1 MRKSKYDQSSLPVQD
16 SKSIDSDDNISKIE
30 NRVDFE
36 TELVNLTN
44 QIKDIKD
51 VIQELKQIK
60 AFVDASVL
68 TFEES
73 AQVLNAAVKTSD
85 NIPDTISR
93 AIIQAEN
100 TVVNVKLSDE
110 DKSILTEYRNKL
122 IEEEKSLF
130 EKLAIAQYDQYKEQ
144 AGCHDVIYIDFS
156 EMPREC
162 HSYEEYIGRIQDGL
176 VRDIS
181 EAYPEIAI
189 DKNEAVWDVL
199 SQVFDKTGHKFIFV
213 MDEWDAVF
221 QMSFVTERDREN
233 YLLFLKL
240 LLKGKS
246 YVELAYMTGVLPIA
260 KYSDGSE
267 LNMFLEYN
275 MATRVRFSEYF
286 GFTESEVD
294 RLYQCYLEQTKK
306 PQITRANLREWY
318 DGYHTA
324 SGERLYNPRSVV
336 CALTDNQL
344 SNYWVSSGKYDSIF
358 TYISHNVDEIQN
370 DLTLMFA
377 GEKIPTGIQE
387 YAATAPE
394 LKTKEEIYSAMVV
407 YGLLTY
413 DNGKVFIPNKELLGS
428 YAAMMKKEQSLGYI
442 YRLANISS
450 QMLQATLAKDT
461 ETMTKIIQYAHNTE
475 VPILSYNNETELS
488 AIVNLV
494 YLSARDQ
501 YRVEREEKAG
511 KGFVDFIFYP
521 VRYDQDCII
530 LELKVD
536 HSPED
541 AIAQIKEKDYALR
554 FRGKTAEKNKYTGR
568 ILAVGISYNKE
579 TKEHDCKVEEI

>member
-1 MRKSKYDQSSLPVQD
+1 MGQFLNNKEPYDKYKTVM
-16 SKSIDSDDNISKIE
+16 NGT
-30 NRVDFE
+30 F
-36 TELVNLTN
+36 
-44 QIKDIKD
+44 
-51 VIQELKQIK
+51 
-60 AFVDASVL
+60 FVDKTEILKELIPALQQEQRFFCITRPRRFGKTVMANMIAAF
-68 TFEES
+68 FEKNS
-73 AQVLNAAVKTSD
+73 G
-85 NIPDTISR
+85 
-93 AIIQAEN
+93 
-100 TVVNVKLSDE
+100 
-110 DKSILTEYRNKL
+110 
-122 IEEEKSLF
+122 KSLF

-176 VRDIS
+176 VRDIN

-286 GFTESEVD
+286 GFTEGEVD

-428 YAAMMKKEQSLGYI
+428 YTAMMKKEQSLGYI

>member
-1 MRKSKYDQSSLPVQD
+1 MRKSKYDQSPLPVQG
-16 SKSIDSDDNISKIE
+16 SKCIDKDDNISKIE

-176 VRDIS
+176 VRDIN

>member
-1 MRKSKYDQSSLPVQD
+1 MGQFLNNREPYDKYKTVM
-16 SKSIDSDDNISKIE
+16 NGT
-30 NRVDFE
+30 F
-36 TELVNLTN
+36 
-44 QIKDIKD
+44 
-51 VIQELKQIK
+51 
-60 AFVDASVL
+60 FVDKTEILKELIPALQQEQRFFCITRPRRFGKTVMANMIAAF
-68 TFEES
+68 FEKNS
-73 AQVLNAAVKTSD
+73 
-85 NIPDTISR
+85 
-93 AIIQAEN
+93 
-100 TVVNVKLSDE
+100 
-110 DKSILTEYRNKL
+110 
-122 IEEEKSLF
+122 EKSLF
-130 EKLAIAQYDQYKEQ
+130 EELAIAQYDQYKEQ
-144 AGCHDVIYIDFS
+144 AGYHDVIYIDFS

-176 VRDIS
+176 VRDIN

-189 DKNEAVWDVL
+189 DKNEAVWDML

-221 QMSFVTERDREN
+221 HMSFVTERDREN

-306 PQITRANLREWY
+306 PQITRKNLREWY

-413 DNGKVFIPNKELLGS
+413 DNGKVFIPNKELL
-428 YAAMMKKEQSLGYI
+428 
-442 YRLANISS
+442 N
-450 QMLQATLAKDT
+450 
-461 ETMTKIIQYAHNTE
+461 
-475 VPILSYNNETELS
+475 V
-488 AIVNLV
+488 
-494 YLSARDQ
+494 
-501 YRVEREEKAG
+501 
-511 KGFVDFIFYP
+511 
-521 VRYDQDCII
+521 
-530 LELKVD
+530 
-536 HSPED
+536 
-541 AIAQIKEKDYALR
+541 
-554 FRGKTAEKNKYTGR
+554 
-568 ILAVGISYNKE
+568 LAVGISYNKE